1 MHRLVLMGAMVCF
14 AVTTA
19 GAQTKATGTAKF
31 GNADPQQ
38 MIPAGD
44 RPDHSLGVAQRKCTW
59 TKPMDIGGDKSKEGV
74 STETDDVSGNRLRAH
89 GVHVTTMQSG
99 DKYFVSYQ
107 GTGVL
112 KEGVMQSGKG
122 TWMYTGGTGKLKGIT
137 GKGTYA
143 CKSAGDG
150 VTCEIEGDY
159 QLAK

>member
-19 GAQTKATGTAKF
+19 GAQTKTSGTAKF
-31 GNADPQQ
+31 AKADPQL

-44 RPDHSLGVAQRKCTW
+44 RPDHTLGVAQAKCTW
-59 TKPMDIGGDKSKEGV
+59 SKPEELGGDKSKDCV
-74 STETDDVSGNRLRAH
+74 NTETNEVSGNRLRIR
-89 GVHVTTMQSG
+89 GVNVTAMQSG
-99 DKYFVSYQ
+99 DKCFASYQ
-107 GTGVL
+107 GTGML

-137 GKGTYA
+137 GKGTYV

-150 VTCEIEGDY
+150 VSCDIEGDY